1 MPSQPS
7 PSLTPHQMQ
16 LVLDTALAGMVVL
29 QCVRDDV
36 GEVVDFELLLINK
49 RAEYIIAKQQEELL
63 GKRVF
68 VEWPAARDS
77 GLPEVYK
84 KAIQSGEPTHFE
96 FSYRPVT
103 GDCWFEMV
111 VVPMDDRVSVT
122 FYDITARK
130 QAEQELQRQKALL
143 ETFLNA
149 IPYEVWGRDTGGR
162 VILQNQADVAVWG
175 DQRGQYTDYSKI
187 DPAIVARWKESN
199 RRALAGE
206 TVSQESWLCWKGRQR
221 YIHEIVAPIYVNDRI
236 TGIVGTNIDITELK
250 QAEARLKS
258 SEEKFAKAFELSP
271 DVILLFRE
279 RDFIIIDINQK
290 AEQLFGFTKKELIGR
305 SVKEFSPWTRERDR
319 IAYWQQYEQLG
330 YIEMETVFKRK
341 DGSVFDAVLHVKRIV
356 IEGQPCLLNI
366 TRDITERKRHEER
379 IRHDAVELAEANRK
393 MSELKVMALRAAMN
407 PHFIFNSLSSIQYFV
422 AKNDRTNALTYL
434 SCFSK
439 LLRGI
444 LNSTL
449 VHKIP
454 LAEELS
460 LLRYYVSLEMLRFDN
475 KFEVVYDLDPAI
487 NPSSIQVPSMLIQ
500 PYVENAILHG
510 LYNKQENGRL
520 RISLRGQGDAL
531 LFQVED
537 NGVGRAEAARIA
549 RQSMQPHKSIGMMLT
564 EERLAIIN
572 QRYNV
577 TVSIEDL
584 SGSSG
589 PAGTR
594 VNIFLKT

>member
-1 MPSQPS
+1 M
-7 PSLTPHQMQ
+7 
-16 LVLDTALAGMVVL
+16 VLDTSLAGMVVL
-29 QCVRDDV
+29 QSVRD
-36 GEVVDFELLLINK
+36 GTGHIVDFEWLLVNK
-49 RAEYIIAKQQEELL
+49 RAEYIFEQKQEALL

-68 VEWPAARDS
+68 DGWPAARGS
-77 GLPEVYK
+77 GLLEVYK
-84 KAIQSGEPTHFE
+84 KTIHSGEPTHFE

-103 GDCWFEMV
+103 GDQWFEVV
-111 VVPMDDRVSVT
+111 VVPLGDRVSIT

-149 IPYEVWGRDTGGR
+149 IPYEVWGRDPAGR

-175 DQRGQYTDYSKI
+175 DQRGQYTDYEKI
-187 DPAIVARWKESN
+187 DPEIVDRWAESN

-206 TVSQESWLCWKGRQR
+206 TVSQESWLHWQGRQR
-221 YIHEIVAPIYVNDRI
+221 YIHEIVAPIYVDGRI

-250 QAEARLKS
+250 RAEARLKS

-271 DVILLFRE
+271 DVILLYRE

-290 AEQLFGFTKKELIGR
+290 AEQLFGYPKAELIGR
-305 SVKEFSPWTRERDR
+305 SVKDFSPWTLERDR
-319 IAYWQQYEQLG
+319 QTYWQQYQQSG
-330 YIEMETVFKRK
+330 YIEMETVFRRK

-356 IEGQPCLLNI
+356 IEGQPCLLHI
-366 TRDITERKRHEER
+366 TRDVTERKRHEER
-379 IRHDAVELAEANRK
+379 IRRDAVELTEASRK
-393 MSELKVMALRAAMN
+393 MSELKLMALRAAMN

-422 AKNDRTNALTYL
+422 AKNDRANALTYL

-449 VHKIP
+449 VHKIS

-460 LLRYYVSLEMLRFDN
+460 LLRYYVSLEMLRFEN
-475 KFEVVYDLDPAI
+475 KFEVDYEFDPAI
-487 NPSSIQVPSMLIQ
+487 DPCSMQVPSMLIQ

-510 LYNKQENGRL
+510 LYNRQEKGRL
-520 RISLRGQGDAL
+520 RISLHGQDDGL
-531 LFQVED
+531 LFRVED
-537 NGVGRAEAARIA
+537 NGVGRAEAARIS
-549 RQSMQPHKSIGMMLT
+549 RQTVQPHKSIGMMLT
-564 EERLAIIN
+564 QERLAIIN

-584 SGSSG
+584 SGPDG

-594 VNIFLKT
+594 VNIFVKT